1 MKFFSLFSRVGF
13 SNTYLVGPDGGGDAV
28 LIDPGVFDAPLL
40 QAIEGNR
47 LYVRSILV
55 THTHNA
61 HINGIRSLLKVY
73 EATIYAN
80 QPSVLDFPARHIAE
94 GDLLSLGG
102 FEVRVIETPGHSI
115 DYSFIA
121 AKIAE
126 CCKKYRVEGIFVDRW
141 RIDELKKHLDDY
153 DLNIELTPCGQGF
166 RDMAAVVDVLEKH
179 LLDQKLELND
189 NPVLR
194 FMAASTSVVAD
205 AAGSRKFDKASSMAR
220 IDGIVTLGM
229 ALRAYELLSGGGGS
243 IYDSPE
249 IEKLY
254 GG

>member
-115 DYSFIA
+115 DSLSFLVGHMLFTGDALSAGDIGKTRDGYA
-121 AKIAE
+121 RGLLLETVRRKLLPLGDE
-126 CCKKYRVEGIFVDRW
+126 TLIFPGHGPPSKV
-141 RIDELKKHLDDY
+141 
-153 DLNIELTPCGQGF
+153 G
-166 RDMAAVVDVLEKH
+166 
-179 LLDQKLELND
+179 
-189 NPVLR
+189 
-194 FMAASTSVVAD
+194 
-205 AAGSRKFDKASSMAR
+205 
-220 IDGIVTLGM
+220 
-229 ALRAYELLSGGGGS
+229 
-243 IYDSPE
+243 

-254 GG
+254 NPSLGEKL